1 MRPQSLLPL
10 LGSIPLAAAW
20 LPTDT
25 GRSLSAFEKSGT
37 SKIRGVN
44 LGSSFIIEKWMA
56 NGEWSDMG
64 CGDYNSEW
72 DCVKGIGQDAANAAF
87 KKHWQSWIT
96 KDDITK
102 MISYGLNTIR
112 IPVGFWLN
120 EDLIADN
127 EYYPRNNALEDF
139 RNICQWAADA
149 GIYVVVD
156 THGLPGAQQAQ
167 QPFTGR
173 WVDSPEFYQNDGN
186 AERAYKFYEWMV
198 EQIQSSDAFKT
209 VGALELVNEPLQ
221 NTENGNTNWM
231 VEHFYPSAIDRI
243 RAKES
248 SLGISDNDALHITV
262 MDDKWDSGG
271 NPTRSL
277 NDSQKK
283 KLLFDDHNYEIYLV
297 RNAGSKG
304 DMISAA
310 CGDNRKSD
318 VSPKIL
324 GEWSLAFNNQGDNFL
339 PMTGDHASS
348 YSKWFSAQQRQYEAL
363 DGWIFWTWKTDE
375 NLPNVEQ
382 WNYQKAVEAGIINKD
397 LNAQFEQ
404 NPC

>member
-1 MRPQSLLPL
+1 MKPKSFISL
-10 LGSIPLAAAW
+10 LGSIPLASAW
-20 LPTDT
+20 LPTDE
-25 GRSLSAFEKSGT
+25 GRNLTTFDKTGT

-56 NGEWSDMG
+56 NGEWNDMG

-72 DCVKGIGQDAANAAF
+72 GCVQGIGQDAANTAF

-102 MISYGLNTIR
+102 MVSYGLNTIR
-112 IPVGFWLN
+112 IPVGFWMN

-127 EYYPRNNALEDF
+127 EYYPRNNALEDLT
-139 RNICQWAADA
+139 NICQWAADA
-149 GIYVVVD
+149 GI
-156 THGLPGAQQAQ
+156 
-167 QPFTGR
+167 
-173 WVDSPEFYQNDGN
+173 SPEFYQNDGN

-198 EQIQSSDAFKT
+198 EQIQGSDAFNT

-243 RAKES
+243 RAKEK
-248 SLGISDNDALHITV
+248 SLGVSADDALHITV

-277 NDSQKK
+277 SDDQKDR
-283 KLLFDDHNYEIYLV
+283 LLFDDHNYEIYLV
-297 RNAGSKG
+297 RNAQTKA
-304 DMISAA
+304 DMIQDA
-310 CGDNRKSD
+310 CGDNRQSD
-318 VSPKIL
+318 VSPKVL
-324 GEWSLAFNNQGDNFL
+324 GEWSLAFNNQGGNFL
-339 PMTGDHASS
+339 PMADHASS

-363 DGWIFWTWKTDE
+363 GGWIFWTWKTDE

-397 LNAQFEQ
+397 LNVQFDQ